1 MKIGYFGVDLTSS
14 GQSVGNFGSIVNS
27 GGSNAPTGYIL
38 VKQPNDN
45 NVLQPN
51 GLNIFA
57 PLK

>member
-1 MKIGYFGVDLTSS
+1 MKIAYFGVDLSTG
-14 GQSVGNFGSIVNS
+14 GQSIGNFGSMVN
-27 GGSNAPTGYIL
+27 GGDNAPSGYIA
-38 VKQPNDN
+38 VKQPNSS